1 MEKVRQ
7 WPGLDIYQSW
17 AQGKNNSAKPSS
29 NPQRSQEEPD
39 LKLGQGGIRYQ
50 SLFRR
55 LLRQHVPL
63 SPSFLASS
71 LYCGWE
77 IDWYNREI
85 LENPKPTQRI
95 LCQNR
100 SSGLPLV
107 HLCLTDR
114 PLPKPG
120 IEPDFRPINLLFSY
134 RTHKD
139 SSLEATFQ
147 NNRAIAALFQ
157 SISLRMPIPLSSF
170 FRLKEFIPAYRMH
183 IGFWSSGPDQIQSQ
197 SSFSIFFKDDL
208 GSAKELW
215 YEVWKRPVLPSK
227 VISKSWN
234 RLLIFSKS

>member
-107 HLCLTDR
+107 HLCLTDLFQNLELNRR
-114 PLPKPG
+114 P
-120 IEPDFRPINLLFSY
+120 RNLLDSY

-139 SSLEATFQ
+139 ESLEATFQ

-170 FRLKEFIPAYRMH
+170 FRLKEFIPAYP
-183 IGFWSSGPDQIQSQ
+183 IGCTLDFEAQAPTRFNLKV

-215 YEVWKRPVLPSK
+215 YEVWKHLTSSTLESDKQILKP
-227 VISKSWN
+227 
-234 RLLIFSKS
+234 LIFSKS